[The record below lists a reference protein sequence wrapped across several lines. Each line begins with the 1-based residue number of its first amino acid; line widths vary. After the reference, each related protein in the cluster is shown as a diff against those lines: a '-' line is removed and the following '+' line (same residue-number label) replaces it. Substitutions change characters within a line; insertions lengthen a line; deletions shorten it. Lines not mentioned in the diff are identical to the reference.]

1 MIFFVSSWWIINEF
15 EKAMSKAVTQ
25 EKFQEAHKAK
35 IQEVKSPTGKV
46 LGAAAK
52 NFGTQSIF
60 LGASD

>member
-1 MIFFVSSWWIINEF
+1 
-15 EKAMSKAVTQ
+15 MSKAVTQ